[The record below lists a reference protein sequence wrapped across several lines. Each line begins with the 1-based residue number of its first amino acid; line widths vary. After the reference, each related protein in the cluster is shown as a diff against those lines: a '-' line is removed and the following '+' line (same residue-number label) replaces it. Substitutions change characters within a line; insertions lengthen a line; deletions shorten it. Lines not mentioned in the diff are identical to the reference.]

1 MRVFFMAASL
11 ALTLSA
17 GSAYAQSSEE
27 EDLRELRYT
36 VINLL
41 GSLVEQGVITQ
52 EQAQALVAKAQRDAA
67 EQAAADAAEA
77 PVLRD
82 DDVRV
87 TYVPEI
93 VREQIREEIREELR
107 DGIVADVKADAR
119 SEGWGVPAALP
130 NWLRRVRIS
139 GDIRA
144 RAQGVF
150 FASDNA
156 IGTYLDF
163 NEVNRAGGID
173 RAGFA
178 AFRNTSEDRAFLDG
192 RIRLA
197 LHSDFTDN
205 FRAGLRITTGDLNN
219 PVTANHVLG
228 DDGQRWET
236 NVDRAYLQYRTNPD
250 RPFGQLVT
258 FGRMDKPFVGG
269 ELVWDND
276 FGFEGVYLATELRST
291 GDENRLKLGLGYFPI
306 REIEFTSD
314 DATLTSAELL
324 GVVGIGSDASFSLGA
339 AYHIY
344 DNITGIRNA
353 PDSDLTDFTAP
364 SFLQRGNTLFDIRN
378 DLDPTTNLFALAAE
392 YELFNISARALVEFP
407 SGRQLSFTADYVKN
421 MGYDEDDVRAR
432 TGLDVDERTEG
443 YEAMFRLGRQPTWER
458 RATGTPDRVWE
469 EGDWSFLAG
478 YRYVQRDAVLD
489 AFTDSNLGRGAT
501 DVEGYVVS
509 FEYALIDDVWF
520 RIRYFSANEI
530 DGPPLA
536 VDNLQ
541 LDLNARVLT

>member
-1 MRVFFMAASL
+1 MRAFVMAASF
-11 ALTLSA
+11 ALTLAA
-17 GSAYAQSSEE
+17 GAAHAQSSEE
-27 EDLRELRYT
+27 QDLRELRYT

-52 EQAQALVAKAQRDAA
+52 EQAEAMVARAQREAA
-67 EQAAADAAEA
+67 EQAAADAAAQPE
-77 PVLRD
+77 LKD

-87 TYVPEI
+87 TYVPEF
-93 VREQIREEIREELR
+93 VRDEIREEIREELR
-107 DGIVADVKADAR
+107 DGIVADVKAEAR
-119 SEGWGVPAALP
+119 DEGWGVPAALP

-150 FASDNA
+150 YASDNA

-163 NEVNRAGGID
+163 NAINTAGGID

-178 AFRNTSEDRAFLDG
+178 ALRNTSEDRNFLDG
-192 RIRLA
+192 RVRVA
-197 LHSDFTDN
+197 LTTDITDN
-205 FRAGLRITTGDLNN
+205 FRAGFRITTGDLNV
-219 PVTANHVLG
+219 PVTANQILG
-228 DDGQRWET
+228 GDGQRWET
-236 NVDRAYLQYRTNPD
+236 AVDRAYLQYRTNPD
-250 RPFGQLVT
+250 RSFGQLIT

-276 FGFEGVYLATELRST
+276 FGFEGIYLATELRST
-291 GDENRLKLGLGYFPI
+291 GEENRLKLGLGYFPI

-314 DATLTSAELL
+314 DASLASVELL
-324 GVVGIGSDASFSLGA
+324 GQIGIGSDASIALAA

-364 SFLQRGNTLFDIRN
+364 TFLQRGNTLFDIRN

-392 YELFNISARALVEFP
+392 YELFNVSARALVEFP
-407 SGRQLSFTADYVKN
+407 SGQQLSFSADYVKN
-421 MGYDEDDVRAR
+421 VGYDEDDVRQR
-432 TGLDVDERTEG
+432 TGLDIDERTEG
-443 YEAMFRLGRQPTWER
+443 YEAMLRLGRQPTWER
-458 RATGTPDRVWE
+458 RGSGNEVSSWE
-469 EGDWSFLAG
+469 RGDWSVLAG

-509 FEYALIDDVWF
+509 FEYGLFDDVWF
-520 RIRYFSANEI
+520 RIRYFSSNEI

-541 LDLNARVLT
+541 LDLNARF

>member
-1 MRVFFMAASL
+1 MRAIIVAASL
-11 ALTLSA
+11 ALSLAA
-17 GSAYAQSSEE
+17 GTAGAQNSEE

-52 EQAQALVAKAQRDAA
+52 EQAEAMVAKAQRDAEA
-67 EQAAADAAEA
+67 QAAAEAAAQPE
-77 PVLRD
+77 LRD

-87 TYVPEI
+87 TYVPEF
-93 VREQIREEIREELR
+93 VRAEIRDQIRDELR
-107 DGIVADVKADAR
+107 AGIVADVKEEAR
-119 SEGWGVPAALP
+119 DEGWGVPAALP
-130 NWLRRVRIS
+130 NWLRRVRIT

-163 NEVNRAGGID
+163 NAVNAAGGID
-173 RAGFA
+173 LAGFDA
-178 AFRNTSEDRAFLDG
+178 LRNTSEDRNFLDG
-192 RIRLA
+192 RVRVG
-197 LHSDFTDN
+197 LHTDLSDN
-205 FRAGLRITTGDLNN
+205 FRAGFRITTGDLNV
-219 PVTANHVLG
+219 PVTANQILG
-228 DDGQRWET
+228 GDGQRWET
-236 NVDRAYLQYRTNPD
+236 AVDRAYLQYRSNPD
-250 RPFGQLVT
+250 RSFGQLIT

-276 FGFEGVYLATELRST
+276 FGFEGIYLATELRSS
-291 GDENRLKLGLGYFPI
+291 GQENRLKLGLGYFPI

-324 GVVGIGSDASFSLGA
+324 GEVGIGSDASVALA
-339 AYHIY
+339 VAYHIY

-364 SFLQRGNTLFDIRN
+364 TFLQRGNTLFDIRN
-378 DLDPTTNLFALAAE
+378 DLDPATNLFALAAE
-392 YELFNISARALVEFP
+392 YELFNVSARALVEFP
-407 SGRQLSFTADYVKN
+407 SGQQLSFTADYVKN
-421 MGYDEDDVRAR
+421 VGYDEDDVRAR
-432 TGLDVDERTEG
+432 TGLDIDERTEG

-458 RATGTPDRVWE
+458 RATGNPDSAWE
-469 EGDWSFLAG
+469 AGDWSVLAG

-509 FEYALIDDVWF
+509 FEYAFIDNVWF
-520 RIRYFSANEI
+520 RIRYFSSNEI

-536 VDNLQ
+536 IDNLQ
-541 LDLNARVLT
+541 LDLNARF